1 MTDDRT
7 DPLDELASA
16 QLDGATSPEEAAQ
29 VAGDAEL
36 VARVERLARVREA
49 LQASEARVAAR
60 SSSTYEGRRE
70 VGIAAALAAFDD
82 EGRAARIPSTTTVAA
97 ARRPAWDARRTR
109 QLIGVAAAVIL
120 LALAVPLIGGLGG
133 ESDDEQS
140 ATALDATE
148 SRGDAATSEAS
159 ERMMGSDEDAAGDV
173 FQETG
178 AAVLPRLGSFDDLS
192 QLTDAVQEQL
202 DAVPGGEAGTGG
214 AEPSTTSTSSS
225 ATNQQTTAMAA
236 VPCAA
241 AGSGAAHRFLADLG
255 GQEVV
260 VLVAEQPGGTLAV
273 TVLDAIGCAVVG
285 RADLPAVRATE
296 P

>member
-7 DPLDELASA
+7 DPLEELASA

-29 VAGDAEL
+29 VAADPEL

-60 SSSTYEGRRE
+60 SSSTDEGRRE

-133 ESDDEQS
+133 DSDDEQS

-148 SRGDAATSEAS
+148 SGGDAASEAS
-159 ERMMGSDEDAAGDV
+159 EPMMGSDEDAAGDV

-192 QLTDAVQEQL
+192 QLTGAVQEQL
-202 DAVPGGEAGTGG
+202 DAVPEGGAGTGG
-214 AEPSTTSTSSS
+214 AEPSTTSTSASS
-225 ATNQQTTAMAA
+225 ADQETTAMAA

-241 AGSGAAHRFLADLG
+241 AGSGATHRFLADLG
-255 GQEVV
+255 GQQVV
-260 VLVAEQPGGTLAV
+260 VLVTEQPGGTLAV